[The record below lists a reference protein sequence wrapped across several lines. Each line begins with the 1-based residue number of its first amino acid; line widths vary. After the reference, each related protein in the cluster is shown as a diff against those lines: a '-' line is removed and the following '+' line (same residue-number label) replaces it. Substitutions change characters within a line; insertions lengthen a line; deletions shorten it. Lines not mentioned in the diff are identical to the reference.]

1 VRRLSIRWLLLG
13 VAGASLLLPLL
24 ALLVLRLLD
33 PYLVQQTER
42 QLNAEA
48 VLIGEFYRAAWSK
61 ASGVP
66 LGNPRP
72 PARARDVF
80 TPRDSQI
87 RNLRNLS
94 APMPSELPVRRAP
107 SLLGAEATPL
117 SEHLRSAQ
125 VFNLSGVRVL
135 DAEGCV
141 VASSRD
147 QLDRCFFT
155 LPEVQ
160 KALAGGSATAIRE
173 RISDEPRPP
182 VGSVRR
188 RGDLRVF
195 VAHPVFNAGQ
205 LIGAVWLSRT
215 AESGLE
221 FLVKQR
227 RDLFYGGIFL
237 MASVLLVSAL
247 FAGSIIRPLR
257 RMAFAAESLA
267 RGEPQ
272 APLSAIPAPR
282 EVHALGS
289 AFDILTLRLQERAR
303 YVGDFAAHVSH
314 ELKTPLTSIR
324 GAVELL
330 LDQGSAMDPQQRERF
345 LNNIDAAAARTT
357 RLVERLLLLARLEN
371 PSDAVPTETTS
382 VGAWLEQGALRWGAE
397 VTFDATPA
405 AKALTRPVLELDSV
419 LGNLVDNALRYRR
432 VAAVAVT
439 LAAIGEQLH
448 VAVKDDGPG
457 ISPENQTRLFERFF
471 TTERDRG
478 GTGLGLSIVKAI
490 AESHAGKVEV
500 RSSASG
506 TEVSVHM

>member
-1 VRRLSIRWLLLG
+1 MSRLSIRWLLLG
-13 VAGASLLLPLL
+13 VAGAALLLPLL
-24 ALLVLRLLD
+24 AFLILRLLD

-42 QLNAEA
+42 QLGAEA
-48 VLIGEFYRAAWSK
+48 VLIGELYRATWSR
-61 ASGVP
+61 ASGIP

-72 PARARDVF
+72 PARARDIF

-87 RNLRNLS
+87 RNLRQLTP
-94 APMPSELPVRRAP
+94 PMPSQLPARLKP
-107 SLLGAEATPL
+107 SVLGADGGML
-117 SEHLRSAQ
+117 SEQLRSAQ
-125 VFNLSGVRVL
+125 IFNLSGVRVL
-135 DAEGCV
+135 DAEGCA

-147 QLDRCFFT
+147 QLDRCFHT

-160 KALAGGSATAIRE
+160 KALSGADATVIRE
-173 RISDEPRPP
+173 RISDEPYPP

-205 LIGAVWLSRT
+205 LIGTVWLSRT

-227 RDLFYGGIFL
+227 RDLVYGGIFL
-237 MASVLLVSAL
+237 IVSILLVSAL

-257 RMAFAAESLA
+257 RMANAAESLA
-267 RGEPQ
+267 HGETVP
-272 APLSAIPAPR
+272 PLSAIPAPR
-282 EVHALGS
+282 EIHALGS
-289 AFDILTLRLQERAR
+289 ALDILTHRLQERAR

-330 LDQGSAMDPQQRERF
+330 LDQGSTMEPSQRERF
-345 LNNIDAAAARTT
+345 LRNIDAAAARTT

-371 PSDAVPTETTS
+371 PSNAPAESSS
-382 VGAWLEQGALRWGAE
+382 VGAWLEQNSERWAVD

-405 AKALTRPVLELDSV
+405 AKALVRPVLELDSV

-432 VAAVAVT
+432 AAAVEVT
-439 LAAIGEQLH
+439 LDALAGDLH
-448 VAVKDDGPG
+448 VTVCDDGPG
-457 ISPENQTRLFERFF
+457 ISSENQARLFERFF

-490 AESHAGKVEV
+490 AESRGGRVDVA
-500 RSSASG
+500 SSAAG
-506 TEVSVHM
+506 TRVHVVT

>member
-1 VRRLSIRWLLLG
+1 LSIRWLLLG

-24 ALLVLRLLD
+24 AFLLLRLLD

-48 VLIGEFYRAAWSK
+48 VLIGEFYRAAWSR

-80 TPRDSQI
+80 TPEDSQI
-87 RNLRNLS
+87 RDLRSLA
-94 APMPSELPVRRAP
+94 APMPLELPRRREP
-107 SLLGAEATPL
+107 SRMGAEGATL

-125 VFNLSGVRVL
+125 IFNLSGVRVL
-135 DAEGCV
+135 DAQGCA
-141 VASSRD
+141 VASSRE
-147 QLDRCFFT
+147 QLDRCFSV
-155 LPEVQ
+155 LPEVE
-160 KALAGGSATAIRE
+160 KALSGVHATAIRE
-173 RISDEPRPP
+173 RISDEPYPP
-182 VGSVRR
+182 VGSLRR

-195 VAHPVFNAGQ
+195 VAHPIFNAGQ

-227 RDLFYGGIFL
+227 RGLFYGGIFL
-237 MASVLLVSAL
+237 IASVLGVSAL

-257 RMAFAAESLA
+257 RMASAAESLA
-267 RGEPQ
+267 RGESPP
-272 APLSAIPAPR
+272 PLSAIPAPR

-289 AFDILTLRLQERAR
+289 AFDILTRRLQQRAR
-303 YVGDFAAHVSH
+303 YVGEFAAHVSH

-330 LDQGSAMDPQQRERF
+330 LEQGSAMEEAQRQRF
-345 LNNIDAAAARTT
+345 LSNIDAAAARTA

-371 PSDAVPTETTS
+371 PSEPSPAESTTL
-382 VGAWLEQGALRWGAE
+382 GAWLEQNSERWGNE
-397 VTFDATPA
+397 VQFQATPA
-405 AKALTRPVLELDSV
+405 ARSLVRPLLELDSV
-419 LGNLVDNALRYRR
+419 LANLIDNALRYRR
-432 VAAVAVT
+432 MVPVRVT
-439 LAAIGEQLH
+439 AEVRADKLALT
-448 VAVKDDGPG
+448 VTDDGPG
-457 ISPENQTRLFERFF
+457 ISSENQARLFERFF

-478 GTGLGLSIVKAI
+478 GT
-490 AESHAGKVEV
+490 
-500 RSSASG
+500 ASR
-506 TEVSVHM
+506 

>member
-1 VRRLSIRWLLLG
+1 MRRLSIRWLLLG

-24 ALLVLRLLD
+24 AFLVLRLLD

-48 VLIGEFYRAAWSK
+48 VWVGELYRVAWSR

-72 PARARDVF
+72 ASRAREVF
-80 TPRDSQI
+80 TPQDTQI
-87 RNLRNLS
+87 RNLQNLA
-94 APMPSELPVRRAP
+94 APMPLELPRRREP
-107 SLLGAEATPL
+107 SFLAAEGATL
-117 SEHLRSAQ
+117 SERLRSAQ
-125 VFNLSGVRVL
+125 IFNLSGVRVL
-135 DAEGCV
+135 DARGCA
-141 VASSRD
+141 VASSRE
-147 QLDRCFFT
+147 QLDRCFFV
-155 LPEVQ
+155 LPEVRQ
-160 KALAGGSATAIRE
+160 ALSGVHATAIRE
-173 RISDEPRPP
+173 RISDEPYPP

-195 VAHPVFNAGQ
+195 VAHPVFNAGE

-227 RDLFYGGIFL
+227 RGLFYGGIFL
-237 MASVLLVSAL
+237 IASVLGVSAL

-257 RMAFAAESLA
+257 RMASAAEALA
-267 RGEPQ
+267 RGESPP
-272 APLSAIPAPR
+272 PLAAIPAPR
-282 EVHALGS
+282 KVHALGS
-289 AFDILTLRLQERAR
+289 AFDTLTRRLQDRAR

-330 LDQGSAMDPQQRERF
+330 LDQGPAMDEVQRQRF

-371 PSDAVPTETTS
+371 PSEPLAAESTS
-382 VGAWLEQGALRWGAE
+382 VGAWVERNALRWGDD
-397 VTFDATPA
+397 VTFQSA
-405 AKALTRPVLELDSV
+405 AAAQSFVRPLLELDSV

-432 VAAVAVT
+432 ALPVRVT
-439 LAAIGEQLH
+439 LEAIGDKLQVL
-448 VAVKDDGPG
+448 VRDDGPG
-457 ISPENQTRLFERFF
+457 ISTENQSRLFERFF

-490 AESHAGKVEV
+490 AESRGGKVEV
-500 RSSASG
+500 TSSPSG
-506 TEVSVHM
+506 TDVRVFM